1 MSIYT
6 CTMHG
11 FACPLTSLQLVA
23 VQALMKQVLS
33 SEALHDNCNTPFDIG
48 RMWRGHDGEQLR
60 GQLQTHFQNITQIMD
75 CVGCEKCKL
84 WGKLQFL
91 GVATSLKI
99 LFASNNCFERN
110 LRPAELLAAL
120 KLERNEVIA
129 LVNLL
134 AKLSYSVAAYWDMSQ
149 QLVNAQGVATCVD
162 SPAMIE

>member
-1 MSIYT
+1 MGRI
-6 CTMHG
+6 
-11 FACPLTSLQLVA
+11 LTN
-23 VQALMKQVLS
+23 
-33 SEALHDNCNTPFDIG
+33 EALQDTCNTPFDVG

-60 GQLQTHFQNITQIMD
+60 AQLQTHFQNITTILD

-110 LRPAELLAAL
+110 LQPRELLAAL

-134 AKLSYSVAAYWDMSQ
+134 SKLSQGIDAYREMSNKLQ
-149 QLVNAQGVATCVD
+149 ESEGLQACFVGDALIA
-162 SPAMIE
+162 